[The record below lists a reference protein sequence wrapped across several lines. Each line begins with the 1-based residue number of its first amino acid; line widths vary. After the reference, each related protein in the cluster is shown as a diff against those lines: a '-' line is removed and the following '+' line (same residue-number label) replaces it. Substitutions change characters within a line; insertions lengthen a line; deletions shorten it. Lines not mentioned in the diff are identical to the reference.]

1 MPNTSLAKSN
11 ETDNPRWFQLW
22 IASGLALAVLL
33 LVTSIHTYV
42 IVSRRLMVDHLRS
55 DLSSQVAMMDQQV
68 RRSAVQN
75 DSQLPAILQ
84 QAIERSNGQITWIE
98 IQDSQGSTV
107 SQAGAPMKPMF
118 SIDYIRSQIQNRQ
131 PIFNMVG
138 TRAGTV
144 LVEVFPFRLPGAT
157 PRRGGVQI
165 AAFLEGGGVA
175 LWPLKRSLMINSSA
189 ALMLLISLIAIAL
202 RLRSYIVGRR
212 LEQEV
217 EIARSVQR
225 DLLPSSKRE
234 LDGFEVAADYLPASR
249 VSGDFYDAFRVR
261 TERAAFVLGD
271 VSGKGLPAAL
281 LMGVMHGAVRS
292 SSWTESPQQHQEA
305 TRQINGLLCE
315 RAATERYA
323 TMFWSYFD
331 PQSQH
336 LKYINAGHC
345 PPLLLKA
352 SQRNTIL
359 RLSIGGPALGLL
371 ADAEYQQGSVRLE
384 PGDVMVLYSDGI
396 VEATNA
402 ADEEFGED
410 RVLAIVKAHPDDT
423 AEAIRNHILVATEA
437 FTGQSVPQDDRTL
450 VVIVYQGVAQRMRTH
465 ESQADSKIATVAA

>member
-1 MPNTSLAKSN
+1 MPNTSQAKSRQS
-11 ETDNPRWFQLW
+11 DNPRWFQLW
-22 IASGLALAVLL
+22 IASGILLAVLL

-55 DLSSQVAMMDQQV
+55 DLSSQVAMMDQQA
-68 RRSAVQN
+68 RRIAVQN

-84 QAIERSNGQITWIE
+84 QAVERSNGRITWIE
-98 IQDSQGSTV
+98 IQDSQGSSV
-107 SQAGAPMKPMF
+107 SQVGAPIKPRF
-118 SIDYIRSQIQNRQ
+118 SIEYLRSHIQDRQ
-131 PIFNMVG
+131 PIFNLVG
-138 TRAGTV
+138 THAGTM
-144 LVEVFPFRLPGAT
+144 LVEAFPFRLPGET
-157 PRRGGVQI
+157 PRRGIVQI
-165 AAFLEGGGVA
+165 AAFLEGGGVP

-234 LDGFEVAADYLPASR
+234 FDGFEVAADYLPASR

-292 SSWTESPQQHQEA
+292 SSWTESPLQHQEA
-305 TRQINGLLCE
+305 TGQINALLCE

-331 PQSQH
+331 P
-336 LKYINAGHC
+336 
-345 PPLLLKA
+345 
-352 SQRNTIL
+352 
-359 RLSIGGPALGLL
+359 
-371 ADAEYQQGSVRLE
+371 
-384 PGDVMVLYSDGI
+384 
-396 VEATNA
+396 
-402 ADEEFGED
+402 
-410 RVLAIVKAHPDDT
+410 
-423 AEAIRNHILVATEA
+423 
-437 FTGQSVPQDDRTL
+437 
-450 VVIVYQGVAQRMRTH
+450 
-465 ESQADSKIATVAA
+465 

>member
-1 MPNTSLAKSN
+1 MPNLSQAKST

-42 IVSRRLMVDHLRS
+42 VVSRRLMVDHLRS
-55 DLSSQVAMMDQQV
+55 DLSSQVAMIDQQS

-75 DSQLPAILQ
+75 DSELPAILQ
-84 QAIERSNGQITWIE
+84 QAVERSNGRIAWIE
-98 IQDSQGSTV
+98 VQDGWGNSV
-107 SQAGAPMKPMF
+107 AQAGIPTKPVF
-118 SIDYIRSQIQNRQ
+118 SDEYIQSHLQNRQ
-131 PIFNMVG
+131 PIFDTVR
-138 TRAGTV
+138 TRAGTL

-157 PRRGGVQI
+157 PRRGTVQL

-202 RLRSYIVGRR
+202 RLRSYIAGRR
-212 LEQEV
+212 LEQEI

-234 LDGFEVAADYLPASR
+234 LEGFEVAADYLPASR

-292 SSWTESPQQHQEA
+292 SSWTESPLQHQQA
-305 TRQINGLLCE
+305 TRQINRLLCE

-345 PPLLLKA
+345 APLVLKT

-359 RLSIGGPALGLL
+359 RLSLGGPVLGLL

-396 VEATNA
+396 IEATNP
-402 ADEEFGED
+402 DEEEFGED
-410 RVLAIVKAHPDDT
+410 RVLAIMKEHANDT
-423 AEAIRNHILVATEA
+423 AEAIRNHILLAADA

-450 VVIVYQGVAQRMRTH
+450 VVIVYQGVAQRRVTH

>member
-1 MPNTSLAKSN
+1 MLEPNKQ
-11 ETDNPRWFQLW
+11 TDNPRWFQLW
-22 IASGLALAVLL
+22 IASGLMLAVLL

-55 DLSSQVAMMDQQV
+55 DLSSQVAMMDQQA

-75 DSQLPAILQ
+75 DSQLSPILQ
-84 QAIERSNGQITWIE
+84 QALERSNGRVAWIE
-98 IQDSQGSTV
+98 IQDGQGRSV
-107 SQAGAPMKPMF
+107 SEAGTAMKPIF
-118 SIDYIRSQIQNRQ
+118 SNDYIQSHLQNRQ
-131 PIFNMVG
+131 PVFNLVG
-138 TRAGTV
+138 THAGTMLVDV
-144 LVEVFPFRLPGAT
+144 LPFRLPGAM
-157 PRRGGVQI
+157 PRRGAVQI

-189 ALMLLISLIAIAL
+189 ALMLLISLVAIAL
-202 RLRSYIVGRR
+202 RLRSYIAGRR

-249 VSGDFYDAFRVR
+249 VSGDFYDTFRVR

-292 SSWTESPQQHQEA
+292 SSWAESPLQHQEA
-305 TRQINGLLCE
+305 TCQINGLLCE

-345 PPLLLKA
+345 PPLLVKA

-359 RLSIGGPALGLL
+359 RLSLGGPVLGLL

-384 PGDVMVLYSDGI
+384 PRDVLVLYSDGI
-396 VEATNA
+396 IEAMNA

-410 RVLAIVKAHPDDT
+410 RVLAIVQARCDDT
-423 AEAIRNHILVATEA
+423 AEAIRNHILAAAEA

-450 VVIVYQGVAQRMRTH
+450 VVIVYLGAAQRTQTH
-465 ESQADSKIATVAA
+465 ESRADRQIAACAA